1 MERNFPDGL
10 EVPPGQE
17 GKRRLEAI
25 ISCNADRKVTWVQS
39 YVSADH
45 RTTFCV
51 YDAPNPEAVRLTA
64 RANGLPVDRI
74 VEISVLDPY
83 PFHTTV

>member
-10 EVPPGQE
+10 EVAPGAE
-17 GKRRLEAI
+17 GKRKLEAI

>member
-1 MERNFPDGL
+1 M
-10 EVPPGQE
+10 VPAGPE
-17 GKRRLEAI
+17 GRKQLEAI
-25 ISCNADRKVTWVQS
+25 ISCNGDRKVTWVLS
-39 YVSADH
+39 YVSTDR
-45 RTTFCV
+45 RTSFCV

-83 PFHTTV
+83 PFHATG

>member
-10 EVPPGQE
+10 EVPPGPE

-74 VEISVLDPY
+74 FEISVLDPY
-83 PFHTTV
+83 PFHTTI

>member
-1 MERNFPDGL
+1 
-10 EVPPGQE
+10 
-17 GKRRLEAI
+17 
-25 ISCNADRKVTWVQS
+25 
-39 YVSADH
+39 VSADH